1 MRSIELLPLTRP
13 WPPAPADTDSKLASP
28 DCTDQPWPS
37 EAVPHPPE
45 ADRPAKVSRAKT
57 VPPATGV
64 PPGVGVGEGV
74 GLGVGLGV
82 GDRDGVGEGLGVGV
96 RVDANNPLIRAPPQP
111 LPVN

>member
-45 ADRPAKVSRAKT
+45 ADRPAKVSEALT

-64 PPGVGVGEGV
+64 PPGVGEGVGDGEGLGRGVGDGAGEGV
-74 GLGVGLGV
+74 G
-82 GDRDGVGEGLGVGV
+82 DGVGVGV
-96 RVDANNPLIRAPPQP
+96 DAKKSLIG
-111 LPVN
+111 